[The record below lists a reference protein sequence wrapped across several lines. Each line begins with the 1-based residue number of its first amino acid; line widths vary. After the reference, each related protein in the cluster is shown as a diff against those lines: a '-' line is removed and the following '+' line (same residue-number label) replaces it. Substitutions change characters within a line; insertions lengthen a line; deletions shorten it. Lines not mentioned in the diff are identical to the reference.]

1 MQETKTHLKGFRTII
16 AQKKERMSH
25 NCQHSIIYGSFLIE
39 GTKVINQTNQ
49 FEYQKESEAKMPT
62 KNKYQ
67 NLFRYH
73 RLSLKKEKH
82 ENILSTAQNTRRNFT
97 QQRPSVLN
105 VEFSIDHNILRNKS
119 IEVNQIRRPQRIKQ
133 RKVDAELNER
143 ERFYT
148 VQFITKSEG
157 KYENR
162 NLLELNVFKYQKLSH
177 SPKFG
182 NRHPKKNINLNEKM
196 RKEKNQNIFL
206 KGLL

>member
-1 MQETKTHLKGFRTII
+1 MQETKTHLKGLRTVI

-25 NCQHSIIYGSFLIE
+25 NYQHSIINGSFLIE
-39 GTKVINQTNQ
+39 GTKVINQ

-62 KNKYQ
+62 KNKFQ

-73 RLSLKKEKH
+73 RLSLKNEKQ
-82 ENILSTAQNTRRNFT
+82 EKLLSTAQNTRKNFT

-105 VEFSIDHNILRNKS
+105 VEFSIDQNIARNKS
-119 IEVNQIRRPQRIKQ
+119 IEMNQIRRPQRIKQ
-133 RKVDAELNER
+133 RKKDAELNER
-143 ERFYT
+143 DRFYT

-162 NLLELNVFKYQKLSH
+162 NLLELNVLKYQKLSH

-182 NRHPKKNINLNEKM
+182 NRHPMKNIKLNEKM
-196 RKEKNQNIFL
+196 KKEKNQNIL
-206 KGLL
+206 LQGLL